1 MEDRDYRSEVGKK
14 IEEALAN
21 GDFDL
26 IEDLIEVP
34 PMETF
39 MQWAEKGEEKRKKRV
54 CRKRLLVSCLAIVV
68 VSASVFIGLKCFA
81 LPEVTADPEDEM
93 GIDINDMESVETYS
107 SWDELPDEV
116 KEQFIE
122 VKDLPEGYVVEKIEV
137 SKYDKGTN
145 VVVYIRNN
153 DAIVEVRQLT
163 NDEGTLPT
171 SAVSSEN
178 TNLNMEGNDLYMENN
193 DELKITTYKFVNKN
207 IMIDVV
213 VPLGL
218 DEKEATNIIKTVL

>member
-68 VSASVFIGLKCFA
+68 VSASVLIGLKCFA
-81 LPEVTADPEDEM
+81 LPEVTADPEDDVTIEM
-93 GIDINDMESVETYS
+93 NDMESIETYS
-107 SWDELPDEV
+107 SWDELPDEI

-122 VKDLPEGYVVEKIEV
+122 VKDLPDGYVVEK
-137 SKYDKGTN
+137 
-145 VVVYIRNN
+145 
-153 DAIVEVRQLT
+153 VEVYKQKYGVKIFTIANYDGEKIEIRQAINVDGSLPNT
-163 NDEGTLPT
+163 IITSKNETLNIEDIIVYLEKKEPVRK
-171 SAVSSEN
+171 S
-178 TNLNMEGNDLYMENN
+178 
-193 DELKITTYKFVNKN
+193 TYKYIVDNV
-207 IMIDVV
+207 IIDIVAPIDMEV
-213 VPLGL
+213 
-218 DEKEATNIIKTVL
+218 EKVKNIIKTVQ